1 MNFAHAVFQIFNG
14 FIMKTIEG
22 KIKAAEERVQ
32 RLVTISKRL
41 QSYEQFQSDLD
52 LKDIT
57 ERNLQ
62 IAIETCL
69 DIAKIIILQ
78 KKLPEPKDN
87 KGMFTI
93 LAENDI
99 IDHQSLSFMIPM
111 AGTRNILVHG
121 YDKIDDSLIFGILK
135 KHLGGFHVFL
145 RQIRDSF
152 L

>member
-1 MNFAHAVFQIFNG
+1 M
-14 FIMKTIEG
+14 
-22 KIKAAEERVQ
+22 R
-32 RLVTISKRL
+32 RLESISKRL

-69 DIAKIIILQ
+69 DIAKIIISQ
-78 KKLPEPKDN
+78 QKLPEPKDN

-93 LAENDI
+93 LSENGI

-135 KHLGGFHVFL
+135 RHLDGFQVFL
-145 RQIRDSF
+145 RQIRDNF